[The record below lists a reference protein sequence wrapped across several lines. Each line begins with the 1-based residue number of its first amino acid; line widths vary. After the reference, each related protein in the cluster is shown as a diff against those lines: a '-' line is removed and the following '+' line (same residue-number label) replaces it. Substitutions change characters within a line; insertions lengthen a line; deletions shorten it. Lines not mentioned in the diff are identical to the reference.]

1 MHLLELELDGGLDL
15 VELGR
20 QVLGVG
26 DRGRELA
33 GWVCE
38 RAQISLA
45 PSVHA
50 TTLIEAHPWR
60 DRGREDE
67 GSA

>member
-1 MHLLELELDGGLDL
+1 MHLLELELDCRLDL

-20 QVLGVG
+20 QVLGVRDG
-26 DRGRELA
+26 GRELA
-33 GWVCE
+33 GWQRE

-45 PSVHA
+45 LSTLGA
-50 TTLIEAHPWR
+50 TLVETHPWR
-60 DRGREDE
+60 DRDREDE